1 MELNI
6 LIIGD
11 IVGRPGRMA
20 VREIVPQLKE
30 KENLH
35 FCIANAENA
44 AGGSGVTAKIADEL
58 FSYGLDV
65 LTSGD
70 HIWKQKDI
78 VDYINNTTALLRP
91 ANYPPEAAG
100 NGYGVFPLRSRNG
113 VPMISGKDNQ
123 DIKITVVNL
132 QGRVFMQPNSDCPFH
147 AVNNILTNI
156 QKQTNIIIVD
166 LHCEATSEKVA
177 MGWHLDG
184 QVSCLF
190 GSHTHIQTADE
201 TILPQGTGY
210 ITDVGMCGPY
220 DSVIGRRTDRVLS
233 AFITGMPAPFD
244 VAKNDIRLSGII
256 VTIDSKTGKALRIK
270 RIQEKFTPPADLS
283 EGE

>member
-20 VREIVPQLKE
+20 VKDIVPRLKE
-30 KENLH
+30 KEKLH

-44 AGGSGVTAKIADEL
+44 AGGSGITAKIADEL
-58 FSYGLDV
+58 FSCGLDV

-78 VDYINNTTALLRP
+78 VDYITKTTALLRP

-100 NGYGVFPLRSRNG
+100 NGYGLFPLKNN
-113 VPMISGKDNQ
+113 P
-123 DIKITVVNL
+123 DIKIAVVNL
-132 QGRVFMQPNSDCPFH
+132 QGRVFMPPNSDCPFH
-147 AVNNILTNI
+147 TINNVLANI
-156 QKQTNIIIVD
+156 SKQTGIIIVD

-184 QVSCLF
+184 KVSCLF

-201 TILPQGTGY
+201 TILPKGTAY

-233 AFITGMPAPFD
+233 AFITGMPAAFD
-244 VAKNDIRLSGII
+244 VAKNDIRLSGVI
-256 VTIDSKTGKALRIK
+256 VTVDSKTGKALRIK
-270 RIQEKFTPPADLS
+270 RVCEKLPTPGDLP
-283 EGE
+283 EGPE

>member
-20 VREIVPQLKE
+20 AHELIPQMIKREKI
-30 KENLH
+30 H

-58 FSYGLDV
+58 FSYGLNV

-78 VDYINNTTALLRP
+78 VNYINNTTALLRP
-91 ANYPPEAAG
+91 SNYAPESAG
-100 NGYGVFPLRSRNG
+100 NGFGIFPLK
-113 VPMISGKDNQ
+113 INQ
-123 DIKITVVNL
+123 DIKIAVINI
-132 QGRVFMQPNSDCPFH
+132 QGRVFMQPNADCPFH
-147 AVNNILTNI
+147 AVNNILAKVSS
-156 QKQTNIIIVD
+156 QAKIIIVD
-166 LHCEATSEKVA
+166 LHAEATSEKIA

-184 QVSCLF
+184 KVSCLF
-190 GSHTHIQTADE
+190 GTHTHIQTADE
-201 TILPQGTGY
+201 TILPKGMAY

-220 DSVIGRRTDRVLS
+220 DSVIGRQTDRVLS
-233 AFITGMPAPFD
+233 AFITGMPAAFD

-256 VTIDSKTGKALRIK
+256 VTIDSKTGQALRIK
-270 RIQEKFTPPADLS
+270 RVQEKLSVSSDLS
-283 EGE
+283 NGQE

>member
-20 VREIVPQLKE
+20 VRELVPQLKE
-30 KENLH
+30 KEKLH

-44 AGGSGVTAKIADEL
+44 AGGSGITAKIADEL
-58 FSYGLDV
+58 LACGLDV

-100 NGYGVFPLRSRNG
+100 NGYGIFP
-113 VPMISGKDNQ
+113 IKINQ
-123 DIKITVVNL
+123 DIKIAVINL

-147 AVNNILTNI
+147 AVNNILANI
-156 QKQTNIIIVD
+156 SKQTGIIIVD

-256 VTIDSKTGKALRIK
+256 VTIDSKTGKAIRIK
-270 RIQEKFTPPADLS
+270 RIQDKFTPPIDPT

>member
-1 MELNI
+1 MELNV

-20 VREIVPQLKE
+20 VRELVPKLKE
-30 KENLH
+30 REKIH

-58 FSYGLDV
+58 LSYGLDV

-70 HIWKQKDI
+70 HIWKQKD
-78 VDYINNTTALLRP
+78 VVEYIKNTTALLRP
-91 ANYPPEAAG
+91 ANYPPESPG
-100 NGYGVFPLRSRNG
+100 NGYGVFPVKIN
-113 VPMISGKDNQ
+113 P
-123 DIKITVVNL
+123 DIKIAVANI
-132 QGRVFMQPNSDCPFH
+132 QGRVFMHPNVDCPFH
-147 AVNNILTNI
+147 AVNNLLANVS
-156 QKQTNIIIVD
+156 QQTKLIIVD
-166 LHCEATSEKVA
+166 LHAEATSEKIA

-184 QVSCLF
+184 QVSCVF
-190 GSHTHIQTADE
+190 GTHTHIQTADE
-201 TILPQGTGY
+201 TILPKGTAY

-220 DSVIGRRTDRVLS
+220 DSVIGRQTDRVLS

-270 RIQEKFTPPADLS
+270 RVCEKLAITTDLS
-283 EGE
+283 DGQE

>member
-6 LIIGD
+6 LIVGD

-20 VREIVPQLKE
+20 IRDIVPKLIEKE
-30 KENLH
+30 KLH

-44 AGGSGVTAKIADEL
+44 AGGSGITAKIADEL
-58 FSYGLDV
+58 FSCGLDV
-65 LTSGD
+65 LTTGD

-78 VDYINNTTALLRP
+78 VDYIARTPALLRP

-100 NGYGVFPLRSRNG
+100 NGYGVFPVKNT
-113 VPMISGKDNQ
+113 DA
-123 DIKITVVNL
+123 KIAVINL
-132 QGRVFMQPNSDCPFH
+132 QGRVFMPPSSDCPFH
-147 AVNNILTNI
+147 AVNNILANT
-156 QKQTNIIIVD
+156 QKQTKIAVVD

-184 QVSCLF
+184 KVSCLF

-201 TILPQGTGY
+201 AILPQGTGY

-220 DSVIGRRTDRVLS
+220 ESVIGRRIDRVLS
-233 AFITGMPAPFD
+233 AFITGMPSAFD
-244 VAKNDIRLSGII
+244 VAKNDIRLSGVI
-256 VTIDSKTGKALRIK
+256 VTIDSNTGKALMIK
-270 RIQEKFTPPADLS
+270 RIQEKFIPLADPT
-283 EGE
+283 GEE

>member
-20 VREIVPQLKE
+20 VRELVPQLKE
-30 KENLH
+30 KEKLH

-44 AGGSGVTAKIADEL
+44 AGGSGITAKIADEL
-58 FSYGLDV
+58 LACGLDV

-78 VDYINNTTALLRP
+78 VDYINNPTALLRP

-100 NGYGVFPLRSRNG
+100 NGYGIFP
-113 VPMISGKDNQ
+113 IKINQ
-123 DIKITVVNL
+123 DIKIAVINL

-147 AVNNILTNI
+147 AVNNILANI
-156 QKQTNIIIVD
+156 SKQTGIIIVD

-256 VTIDSKTGKALRIK
+256 VTIDSKTGKAIRIK
-270 RIQEKFTPPADLS
+270 RIQDKFTPPIDPT

>member
-6 LIIGD
+6 LIVGD

-20 VREIVPQLKE
+20 IKEIVPQLVEKE
-30 KENLH
+30 KLH

-44 AGGSGVTAKIADEL
+44 AGGSGITAKIADEL

-78 VDYINNTTALLRP
+78 VDYIVKTPTLLRP

-100 NGYGVFPLRSRNG
+100 NGSGVFPIESN
-113 VPMISGKDNQ
+113 P
-123 DIKITVVNL
+123 DIKIAVVNL
-132 QGRVFMQPNSDCPFH
+132 QGRVFMPPNSDCPFH
-147 AVNNILTNI
+147 TVNNALINI
-156 QKQTNIIIVD
+156 HKQTKIVVVD

-184 QVSCLF
+184 KVSCLF

-201 TILPQGTGY
+201 TILPKGTAY

-233 AFITGMPAPFD
+233 AFITGMPSPFD
-244 VAKNDIRLSGII
+244 VAKNDIRMSGVI
-256 VTIDSKTGKALRIK
+256 VTVDSKTGQALRIK
-270 RIQEKFTPPADLS
+270 RVCEKLPTPVELPEGQE
-283 EGE
+283 